1 MTQFYNPKTI
11 HEAFD
16 IFYKLEGDNFKSS
29 VDGRSLYIYDSDE
42 GLWRLTRGNQFISL
56 YMKHSAVLGKWG
68 QTVRSMTEVT
78 TICRS
83 HNKYDSAWLSRLDK
97 YATGE
102 IAFKDCIYNLLTRER
117 RALSRDAM
125 ITCKLDYNAPHRDAT
140 MKLEDVQRILSR
152 VHLEGNLRNEVL
164 KQYSETNRIFLID
177 AGEEELH
184 NEVLKRYAETMLAP
198 SPESLFERFMDITGV
213 RTDTVSADYLYPKF
227 QSKNCPQTKPKF
239 RLWMRT
245 HAKTTGHRGIRFVN
259 ASNKA
264 FFRGVK
270 FKDARACMGNAQF
283 KN

>member
-1 MTQFYNPKTI
+1 MMTQLSNPETI

-29 VDGRSLYIYDSDE
+29 VDGKSLYVYDSDE
-42 GLWRLTRGNQFISL
+42 GLWRRTRGNQFLSL
-56 YMKHSAVLGKWG
+56 YMKHSAVLGRWG
-68 QTVRSMTEVT
+68 ETARSMTEVT

-83 HNKYDSAWLSRLDK
+83 HNKLDSAWLSRLDK
-97 YATGE
+97 YAMGE

-152 VHLEGNLRNEVL
+152 VHPEGNLRNEVL
-164 KQYSETNRIFLID
+164 KQYAETNRIFLID

-227 QSKNCPQTKPKF
+227 QSRNCPQTKPKF

-245 HAKTTGHRGIRFVN
+245 HAKTNGHRGVRFVN

-283 KN
+283 